1 MVSSSYPSI
10 SVNLTSDCSA
20 RRGFSVL
27 GAADFQHSAVVWVD
41 LSMEC
46 LDSCQYLLAST
57 FLTQAIARAPHP
69 ELLLLLAEVSAFF
82 THPCMGCGG
91 AANVLSS

>member
-1 MVSSSYPSI
+1 MLVP
-10 SVNLTSDCSA
+10 
-20 RRGFSVL
+20 

-69 ELLLLLAEVSAFF
+69 ELLLLLAEVSASF
-82 THPCMGCGG
+82 THPCMEGSSGSKCPLFVDLQVHVCSCGCS
-91 AANVLSS
+91 ATT

>member
-1 MVSSSYPSI
+1 V
-10 SVNLTSDCSA
+10 
-20 RRGFSVL
+20 F

-82 THPCMGCGG
+82 THPCMGCGWG
-91 AANVLSS
+91 GECPLFVDSQA